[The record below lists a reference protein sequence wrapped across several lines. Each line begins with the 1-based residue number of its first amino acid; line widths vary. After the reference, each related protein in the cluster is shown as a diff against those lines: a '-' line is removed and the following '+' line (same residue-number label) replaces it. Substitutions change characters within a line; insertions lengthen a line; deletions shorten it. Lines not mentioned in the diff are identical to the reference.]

1 MVSERLQD
9 AVGPGKPNHP
19 DDVRMVQTLLQQNAG
34 LLGCNIR
41 ATGEFDSVTANA
53 IYNFQ
58 RRIMRMVFATGV
70 VEPRS
75 ETLWRL
81 AEMHPPRLLAGAHGG
96 IILAPLTG
104 SRTLSEDDYQAAAED
119 LDCEVRVIKAIARV
133 ESSGDGFDVR
143 GRPII
148 RYERHVFSSLTK
160 HQYDIGH
167 PFISSRMPGGYSI
180 PERDQYA
187 RLQHAYALDA
197 DAALKATSWG
207 LFQIMGKN
215 HRESGYGT
223 VEEFVRAMC
232 SSAAVQLEAHVNFV
246 KSKRDLHEAIQ
257 QRDWSTIAFFYNGS
271 SYRINHY
278 DTRLQRAYEQK

>member
-1 MVSERLQD
+1 MVDVRLQD

-19 DDVRMVQTLLQQNAG
+19 DDVRTVQRLLQQNAG
-34 LLGCNIR
+34 LLGANIR
-41 ATGEFDSVTANA
+41 PTGEFDAVTANS

-58 RRIMRMVFATGV
+58 RRVLRMLFATGI

-75 ETLWRL
+75 ETLWQL

-104 SRTLSEDDYQAAAED
+104 SRTLSEDDYKAAAEEM
-119 LDCEVRVIKAIARV
+119 DCEVRVIKAIARV
-133 ESSGDGFDVR
+133 ESSGDGFDAQ

-148 RYERHVFSSLTK
+148 RYERHVFGSLTK

-167 PFISSRMPGGYSI
+167 PFISSRMPGGYSF

-187 RLQHAYALDA
+187 RLQHAYALDQ

-207 LFQIMGKN
+207 LFQIMGAN
-215 HRESGYGT
+215 HREAGYGT

-232 SSAAVQLEAHVNFV
+232 TSARVQLDAHVNYV
-246 KSKRDLHEAIQ
+246 KSQRDLHDAIQ
-257 QRDWSTIAFFYNGS
+257 QKDWSTIAFFYNG
-271 SYRINHY
+271 
-278 DTRLQRAYEQK
+278 